1 MEQLSLFAA
10 RRPGGRGREGG
21 RRFNARRLKK
31 NKIKYKC
38 CVNETA
44 V

>member
-10 RRPGGRGREGG
+10 RRPGGEGG

-31 NKIKYKC
+31 KNMYTN
-38 CVNETA
+38 VA
-44 V
+44 